1 MPRKK
6 GRDNPVGLTALQV
19 IEDIAKFPLS
29 KGFDYDDRGRILSG
43 SNSYGPGY
51 AAFRNQ
57 RFAQQWLDDQK
68 QRKPRP

>member
-19 IEDIAKFPLS
+19 IEDIARFPLS
-29 KGFDYDDRGRILSG
+29 KEFDRDDRGCILSG
-43 SNSYGPGY
+43 SDSYSPGY

-68 QRKPRP
+68 RKAPRP

>member
-19 IEDIAKFPLS
+19 IQDIAGFPLS
-29 KGFDYDDRGRILSG
+29 KEFDCDDRGRILSG
-43 SNSYGPGY
+43 SNSYGPAY

-57 RFAQQWLDDQK
+57 QFAQQWLNNQK
-68 QRKPRP
+68 RRKPRP